1 MHPSR
6 QPSYQGPERRR
17 RVTYMTRNTEYHLES
32 GICVAVRDRA
42 TGNWQLCHGALGRR
56 LSASVRQQGGLA
68 PRPSLDAPELGD
80 ALFFGPCGP
89 SATEVLTSSLL
100 SIERPQKA
108 TIDAYPV

>member
-6 QPSYQGPERRR
+6 QSSYQGPDRRR

-32 GICVAVRDRA
+32 GVCVAVRDRA

-56 LSASVRQQGGLA
+56 LSASVRQKEGL
-68 PRPSLDAPELGD
+68 PPHPTMEAPEVGD
-80 ALFFGPCGP
+80 ALFFGPSGGP
-89 SATEVLTSSLL
+89 AADVLTSSLL

-108 TIDAYPV
+108 TIDTYPV

>member
-1 MHPSR
+1 MHTPSHS
-6 QPSYQGPERRR
+6 SYPGPDRRR

-32 GICVAVRDRA
+32 GVCVAVRDRA

-56 LSASVRQQGGLA
+56 LSASVRQQAGQ
-68 PRPSLDAPELGD
+68 PPHPSIEAPELGD
-80 ALFFGPCGP
+80 ALFFGPSGA
-89 SATEVLTSSLL
+89 SGTEVLTSSLL